1 MKVYPAIPLIVL
13 LVIRALFGLSGGEAV
28 WCDSGHHEHDLVCS
42 HTHPHDS
49 EFGLAVWFPV
59 PADFHDL
66 DCECTVD
73 EKEVGGEEFTA
84 PSRLADLE
92 HFGATTVGDWHHAVA
107 WDVRVPSFRGPP
119 RAVLVVDHALS
130 GRSVFVESTRLN
142 V

>member
-1 MKVYPAIPLIVL
+1 MC
-13 LVIRALFGLSGGEAV
+13 GLGSGTTV
-28 WCDSGHHEHDLVCS
+28 WCDSGHHEHDSFCS
-42 HTHPHDS
+42 HSHVHESD
-49 EFGLAVWFPV
+49 FGFATLLPV

-73 EKEVGGEEFTA
+73 QKEVGGEEFTA
-84 PSRLADLE
+84 QSRLADLE

-130 GRSVFVESTRLN
+130 GRSVVVESTRLN